1 MNADEI
7 IVRTKSWIE
16 TVVVGC
22 NFCPFAKRELE
33 RGTVRYVVIDEV
45 KIEHCLERLYDEFV
59 YLDSNDDIETTLI
72 IFSKTFVTFET
83 FLTAVDMSEQLLTQ
97 YEYDGTY
104 QLASFHPNYCFA
116 GSDDNDAAN
125 YTNRSPFPMLHLLRE
140 DSLEKALENYPD
152 PEQIPNRNVE
162 KARTLG
168 LDIMKAKLDK
178 CRHE

>member
-1 MNADEI
+1 MNSDDI
-7 IVRTKSWIE
+7 IAQTKSWVE

-22 NFCPFAKRELE
+22 HFCPFAKRELE
-33 RGTVRYVVIDEV
+33 RDTVRYVVIDEV
-45 KIEHCLERLYDEFV
+45 KIEHCLERLYDECV
-59 YLDSNDDIETTLI
+59 YLDSNDGIETTLI
-72 IFSKTFVTFET
+72 IFSKTFVTFEN

-97 YEYDGTY
+97 YEYEGIY

-140 DSLEKALENYPD
+140 NSLEKALENYPD

-178 CRHE
+178 CRDE